1 MTFDNVITLI
11 RSGANENEN
20 YYYDIFLEK
29 YSYKDKSNKE
39 YFQMN
44 VCVSQMLYFDGIDV
58 SEGND
63 VNKTSALKEC
73 HVRYYWYFLNYSFKF
88 QLNVC
93 HRCHDFLMMSLNL
106 RDILILKIKGS
117 NYLL

>member
-11 RSGANENEN
+11 RSVANENEN

-44 VCVSQMLYFDGIDV
+44 VYVSQILYFDGIDV
-58 SEGND
+58 SEGNV

-73 HVRYYWYFLNYSFKF
+73 HIRY
-88 QLNVC
+88 C
-93 HRCHDFLMMSLNL
+93 
-106 RDILILKIKGS
+106 
-117 NYLL
+117 

>member
-11 RSGANENEN
+11 RSVANENEN

-44 VCVSQMLYFDGIDV
+44 VYVSQILYFDGIDV
-58 SEGND
+58 SEGN
-63 VNKTSALKEC
+63 VVKKQV
-73 HVRYYWYFLNYSFKF
+73 H
-88 QLNVC
+88 
-93 HRCHDFLMMSLNL
+93 
-106 RDILILKIKGS
+106 
-117 NYLL
+117 